1 MALLLYSKKRPSPIA
16 LRQLTEVL
24 IDLVLVMG
32 GSEYSLSDVAL
43 FDMRVGECLT
53 DRVDTGETFT
63 VLLSRESD
71 LVILPPAIKQC
82 KY

>member
-1 MALLLYSKKRPSPIA
+1 MALLLYSKTRPSPFNF
-16 LRQLTEVL
+16 RQLTEVL
-24 IDLVLVMG
+24 IDLVLVLG
-32 GSEYSLSDVAL
+32 DSEDSLSDVAL

-71 LVILPPAIKQC
+71 LLILPPAIKQC